1 MVRDKVRAKQSK
13 RTNKSG
19 STRRRPAQ
27 KGAPATSEDL
37 LATVLASLEDDKA
50 VEPITIELARKS
62 SIADYMVVASG
73 TSQRHIA
80 AMAQH
85 ACDRLK
91 KIGQGTHSEGLPR
104 CDWVLI
110 DAGDVIV
117 HLFRPEVREFYNL
130 EKMWS
135 ADFQA
140 DGGQADGGQAGGGK
154 ADRGQA
160 SSGQANGDQ
169 PDGGQADAAGGGLAT

>member
-13 RTNKSG
+13 TTKKSR
-19 STRRRPAQ
+19 SARPRPA
-27 KGAPATSEDL
+27 KKAAPATSADL
-37 LATVLASLEDDKA
+37 LATILASLEDDKA

-91 KIGQGTHSEGLPR
+91 KVGQGTHSEGLAR

-117 HLFRPEVREFYNL
+117 HLFRPEVRDFYNL

-140 DGGQADGGQAGGGK
+140 DAGQADAGQADVGQASGGQANGGP
-154 ADRGQA
+154 
-160 SSGQANGDQ
+160 ANGDQ

>member
-1 MVRDKVRAKQSK
+1 MVRDKVRAKESK
-13 RTNKSG
+13 QPTN
-19 STRRRPAQ
+19 TAAAAAN
-27 KGAPATSEDL
+27 GAPAASEEL
-37 LATVLASLEDDKA
+37 LAAVLASLEDDKA
-50 VEPITIELARKS
+50 VEPVTIELARKS

-85 ACDRLK
+85 AQERLK
-91 KIGQGTHSEGLPR
+91 KAGYVTRSEGLPR

-117 HLFRPEVREFYNL
+117 HLFRPEVRDFYNL

-135 ADFQA
+135 ADFQV
-140 DGGQADGGQAGGGK
+140 DGG
-154 ADRGQA
+154 R
-160 SSGQANGDQ
+160 
-169 PDGGQADAAGGGLAT
+169 ADAAGGGSAA